1 MRWLLGMAAAIV
13 LSGCG
18 DKVPQSEAAKK
29 LGDQPKQ
36 AVDRAAQ
43 DAARVL
49 QQGADR
55 TADADRKN

>member
-29 LGDQPKQ
+29 VGDQPKQ
-36 AVDRAAQ
+36 VVDRAAQ
-43 DAARVL
+43 DAAKVL

>member
-1 MRWLLGMAAAIV
+1 MRWLLGMAAAIL

-29 LGDQPKQ
+29 VGDQPKQ
-36 AVDRAAQ
+36 VIDRVAQ
-43 DAARVL
+43 DAAKVL

-55 TADADRKN
+55 TADADKKN

>member
-1 MRWLLGMAAAIV
+1 MRWLLGMAAAIL

-29 LGDQPKQ
+29 VGDQPKQ
-36 AVDRAAQ
+36 VIDRAAQ
-43 DAARVL
+43 DAAKVL

-55 TADADRKN
+55 TADADKKN

>member
-1 MRWLLGMAAAIV
+1 MRWLLGMAAAIL

-29 LGDQPKQ
+29 VGDQPKQ
-36 AVDRAAQ
+36 VVDRAAQ

>member
-1 MRWLLGMAAAIV
+1 MRWLLGMAAAIL

-36 AVDRAAQ
+36 VVDRAAQ
-43 DAARVL
+43 DAAKVL

-55 TADADRKN
+55 TADADKKN